1 MFNFL
6 IPLGLRGQERL
17 LLMEVLPHLMQLLLA
32 VAQTKFLYSVM
43 ALTGRLDKL
52 NLVNGELK

>member
-17 LLMEVLPHLMQLLLA
+17 LLMEAPPHLMQLLLA
-32 VAQTKFLYSVM
+32 VAQIRFPCSVM
-43 ALTGRLDKL
+43 VLTGRLDKL
-52 NLVNGELK
+52 NLVDGELK